1 MTLAS
6 EAKGGGVEAQPQP
19 RFGTDQAPLFTGGYG
34 PSGLTYHGITR
45 SYSGLTLALC
55 GSYQADNSALALA
68 AVELLGDRAAKVSAE
83 GVRVALAAVRWPG
96 RLELLAD
103 CRWQGKA
110 RAVLLDGAH
119 NPAGV
124 ESLLAALSKDFRFEK
139 LIMVW
144 ASMGDKDFQS
154 CVRRVEPLCHRLIF
168 TRPESA
174 RSATPTQLRLALTGL
189 AGEKCLSAPTVPEA
203 LTLAYDLAGPQ
214 DLICVAGS
222 LYLVGK
228 ARSILVGDLVDD

>member
-1 MTLAS
+1 LA
-6 EAKGGGVEAQPQP
+6 
-19 RFGTDQAPLFTGGYG
+19 
-34 PSGLTYHGITR
+34 GL
-45 SYSGLTLALC
+45 
-55 GSYQADNSALALA
+55 
-68 AVELLGDRAAKVSAE
+68 ELLGDKASAVNE
-83 GVRVALAAVRWPG
+83 EVIRGALPEVRWPG
-96 RLELLAD
+96 RLEFFQD

-124 ESLLAALSKDFRFEK
+124 ESLMVALGSDFRYDK

-154 CVRRVEPLCHRLIF
+154 CVSSIVAICDKMIF
-168 TRPESA
+168 TRPEST
-174 RSATPTQLRLALTGL
+174 RSATPAQLLQTLSESDR
-189 AGEKCLSAPTVPEA
+189 EKSLPSLSVQEA
-203 LTLAYDLAGPQ
+203 LTLAYDLAGPT

-228 ARSILVGDLVDD
+228 VRSLLVGDLLVD